1 MLKLFMRL
9 FRKNTVSLSDEVRY
23 YKSIA
28 CYNMEGV

>member
-1 MLKLFMRL
+1 MLKLIKRL
-9 FRKNTVSLSDEVRY
+9 FRKNNVKLSDEVRY

>member
-1 MLKLFMRL
+1 MLKLIKRL